1 MVLNEHL
8 IFSFLLLVF
17 LANQNNVNGQVVRT
31 IGKTAVGSIDLI
43 RSVDS
48 KFEIVRS
55 VEKILKEAVSTSKAN
70 NIGTGTGTGTGIH
83 AIPDSGKASEAGK
96 INSEKADTKNKKNSS
111 LIDISAKSTLK

>member
-1 MVLNEHL
+1 M
-8 IFSFLLLVF
+8 
-17 LANQNNVNGQVVRT
+17 NGQVVRT

-55 VEKILKEAVSTSKAN
+55 VEKILKDAVSTSKAN
-70 NIGTGTGTGTGIH
+70 NIGTGTGTGIH

-96 INSEKADTKNKKNSS
+96 ITSEKADTKNKKNSS